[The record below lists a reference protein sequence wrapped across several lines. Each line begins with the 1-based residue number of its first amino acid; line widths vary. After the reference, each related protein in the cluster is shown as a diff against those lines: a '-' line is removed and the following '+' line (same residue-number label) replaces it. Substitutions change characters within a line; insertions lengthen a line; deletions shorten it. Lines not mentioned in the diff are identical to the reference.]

1 MVPFMG
7 FEQAAL
13 AHIVRVH
20 TSRIRARVPDARVE
34 LTGSASLGGLD
45 ALDIDLVVLSDDVP
59 RDAKALARSYATLYP
74 EQWDDDWA
82 AFRDPGPPQVDL
94 VVTRPGSTGDLHHRA
109 AWELIASRQDL
120 QDEYRTLKAY
130 LAHGYPER
138 KARFFDRVVA
148 ELG

>member
-1 MVPFMG
+1 MA

-34 LTGSASLGGLD
+34 LTGSASVGGLD
-45 ALDIDLVVLSDDVP
+45 AQDVDLVLLVDDVT
-59 RDAKALARSYATLYP
+59 RVAGALTRSYTPLYR

-94 VVTRPGSTGDLHHRA
+94 VVTSPGSTGDLHHRA
-109 AWELIASRQDL
+109 AWELIAARQDL
-120 QDEYRTLKAY
+120 QDEYRRLKAH
-130 LAHGYPER
+130 LARGYPER
-138 KARFFDRVVA
+138 KAAFFERVVA
-148 ELG
+148 ELE